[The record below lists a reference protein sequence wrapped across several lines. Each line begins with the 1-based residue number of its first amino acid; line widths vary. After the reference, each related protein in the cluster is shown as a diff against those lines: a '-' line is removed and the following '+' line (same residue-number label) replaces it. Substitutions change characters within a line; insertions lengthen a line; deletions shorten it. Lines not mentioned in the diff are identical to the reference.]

1 MQYFKAEEELC
12 FVCLHH
18 QAFDSLE
25 ILQNMPQDRP
35 RSVLYRSFL
44 TCDDPRGVVECNR
57 IRKSKTELPKMVDD
71 DKLVKRAVREG
82 GMSVSASKK
91 EREERVYQGC
101 ADELNASCSVQ
112 LMEVSRGAQKLTR
125 VIDSW
130 SKGGGLDRKS
140 KEVAKD
146 LLKGALDLQESLEM
160 LEKLQEASGFMAKM
174 NKPTKERSGKGVERT
189 KSERVVGDQKY
200 KLEEFHRPRHSIDGA
215 SSWDCYDELRE
226 VIRDSFARQKLL
238 PMPPNSG
245 AEKASFGS
253 RELDFSPDLPSTS
266 SSQSSYEKRCFD
278 RRQLLSSPDLP
289 STSSSQ
295 SSVFQSHEFSSFGSS
310 LPKVQPLKPKAPNLI
325 AKLMGLEEIIPS
337 QPNKQMEKDRLSNQR
352 RPAFEIDLPKA
363 KKPPIV
369 VENMDTKQRTLEEI
383 IGAMQF
389 KGLLKSSPFN
399 ESKQPVVSD
408 FENEV
413 DQYCE
418 PIVIMK
424 PQYALHSRTY
434 PCEENSV
441 NPKDMPT
448 NWKRKEFTTEPTGQP
463 KGAPNVA
470 VKKNL
475 RAEKTEVTKST
486 REGGSKQLTSSNDSG
501 IRIMGK
507 LSSNKTINPAKPRGQ
522 EKKEVIEKRVDKIQ
536 KIAPKTRKEEMK
548 NVKFREAVKP
558 HGLEKMTSVKLRKQ
572 ETVPNISQKQVTQQK
587 STTSNLT
594 LNHAAVSRNS
604 RNNKYMKKTD
614 KPERKSSVAIV
625 ENLGDNKAQID
636 LKSKKETDK
645 TENEDEVSETL
656 HLEEVSDVSQTL
668 IIDDHSEAESLS
680 CVSTVPT
687 IHSESSSE
695 CKECDQ
701 HCVAPKSKPEA
712 NATKNL
718 LLSNTSF
725 LSHAEGLFDIYSW
738 QPVELKPDSS
748 HNETPETKLLLDCAS
763 ELLESKKLQITLS
776 VVDTLPKK
784 PIRSQVHISLDKLV
798 AEICCGIETLR
809 SYKDLTA
816 TLSAD
821 TLFALVERDLQC
833 NVAVS
838 GGAWDLGWRKGFTY
852 DEVEHVVADM
862 EKLLLGGILEDALA
876 DFGWQ

>member
-1 MQYFKAEEELC
+1 
-12 FVCLHH
+12 
-18 QAFDSLE
+18 
-25 ILQNMPQDRP
+25 MPQDRP

-57 IRKSKTELPKMVDD
+57 IRRSKTELPKMVDD

-91 EREERVYQGC
+91 EREERMCQGS
-101 ADELNASCSVQ
+101 ADELNASCSVH
-112 LMEVSRGAQKLTR
+112 LMEVSKGAQKLTR

-200 KLEEFHRPRHSIDGA
+200 KLEEFHKPRHSIDGA

-226 VIRDSFARQKLL
+226 AIRDSFARQKLL

-295 SSVFQSHEFSSFGSS
+295 SSMFSSFGSS

-325 AKLMGLEEIIPS
+325 AKLMGLEEIPS
-337 QPNKQMEKDRLSNQR
+337 HPHKQMEKDRLSNQR

-369 VENMDTKQRTLEEI
+369 VENMDTKQRTLDEI

-408 FENEV
+408 LENEV

-486 REGGSKQLTSSNDSG
+486 REGGAKQLASSNDSG

-558 HGLEKMTSVKLRKQ
+558 HGLEKMTSVKPRKQ

-614 KPERKSSVAIV
+614 KPERNSSVAIV
-625 ENLGDNKAQID
+625 ENLGDNKAHID

-645 TENEDEVSETL
+645 TENEDEVSEKL

-668 IIDDHSEAESLS
+668 IIEYHSEAESFS
-680 CVSTVPT
+680 CASTVPT
-687 IHSESSSE
+687 IH
-695 CKECDQ
+695 
-701 HCVAPKSKPEA
+701 A

-725 LSHAEGLFDIYSW
+725 LSHAEELFDIYAW

-748 HNETPETKLLLDCAS
+748 HSETPETKLLLDCAS

-776 VVDTLPKK
+776 VDTLPKK
-784 PIRSQVHISLDKLV
+784 PIWSQVHISLDKLV
-798 AEICCGIETLR
+798 AEICYGIETLK

>member
-1 MQYFKAEEELC
+1 
-12 FVCLHH
+12 
-18 QAFDSLE
+18 
-25 ILQNMPQDRP
+25 MPQDRP

-91 EREERVYQGC
+91 EREERMCQGA

-200 KLEEFHRPRHSIDGA
+200 KLEEFHKPRHSIDGA

-238 PMPPNSG
+238 PMPPNSAA

-295 SSVFQSHEFSSFGSS
+295 SSVFSSFGSS

-325 AKLMGLEEIIPS
+325 AKLMGLEEIPS
-337 QPNKQMEKDRLSNQR
+337 QPHKQMMEKDRLSNQR

-424 PQYALHSRTY
+424 PQYVLHSRTY

-448 NWKRKEFTTEPTGQP
+448 NWKRKEFTTEPTTGQP

-486 REGGSKQLTSSNDSG
+486 REGGAKQLTSSNDSG

-558 HGLEKMTSVKLRKQ
+558 HGLEKMSSVKLRKQ

-614 KPERKSSVAIV
+614 KPERMSSVAIV

-645 TENEDEVSETL
+645 TEIEDEVSEKL
-656 HLEEVSDVSQTL
+656 HLEEVSDLSQTL
-668 IIDDHSEAESLS
+668 IIVFLEKFVSTQCDNKFALLVADDHSEAESLS
-680 CVSTVPT
+680 CVS
-687 IHSESSSE
+687 
-695 CKECDQ
+695 
-701 HCVAPKSKPEA
+701 PKSKPEA

-725 LSHAEGLFDIYSW
+725 LSHAEELFDIYAW

-798 AEICCGIETLR
+798 AEICYGIETLR

-876 DFGWQ
+876 DFAWQ

>member
-1 MQYFKAEEELC
+1 MDLRFLSQKQSCNAGAKKKC
-12 FVCLHH
+12 V
-18 QAFDSLE
+18 S
-25 ILQNMPQDRP
+25 ILKLKKSCVLSVYIIKLLTAWNMPQDRP

-91 EREERVYQGC
+91 EREERMCQGA

-112 LMEVSRGAQKLTR
+112 LME
-125 VIDSW
+125 
-130 SKGGGLDRKS
+130 GGGLDRKS

-189 KSERVVGDQKY
+189 KSERVVGDEKY
-200 KLEEFHRPRHSIDGA
+200 KLEEFHKPRHSIDGA

-245 AEKASFGS
+245 AAEKASFGS

-295 SSVFQSHEFSSFGSS
+295 SSMFSSFGSS

-337 QPNKQMEKDRLSNQR
+337 QPHKQMMEKDRLSNQR

-408 FENEV
+408 LENEV

-486 REGGSKQLTSSNDSG
+486 REGGAKQLASSNDSG

-507 LSSNKTINPAKPRGQ
+507 LSSNKTINPPKPRGQ

-558 HGLEKMTSVKLRKQ
+558 HGLEKMTSAKLRKQ

-614 KPERKSSVAIV
+614 KPERNSSVAIV

-645 TENEDEVSETL
+645 TENEDEVSEKL

-668 IIDDHSEAESLS
+668 IIEYHSEAESLS
-680 CVSTVPT
+680 CASTVPT
-687 IHSESSSE
+687 IHGESSSE

-701 HCVAPKSKPEA
+701 YCVTPKSKPEA

-718 LLSNTSF
+718 LLSNASF
-725 LSHAEGLFDIYSW
+725 LSHAEELFDIYAW

-776 VVDTLPKK
+776 VVDTLPRK

>member
-1 MQYFKAEEELC
+1 
-12 FVCLHH
+12 
-18 QAFDSLE
+18 
-25 ILQNMPQDRP
+25 MPQDRP

>member
-1 MQYFKAEEELC
+1 
-12 FVCLHH
+12 
-18 QAFDSLE
+18 
-25 ILQNMPQDRP
+25 MPQDRP

-57 IRKSKTELPKMVDD
+57 IRRSKTELPKMVDD

-91 EREERVYQGC
+91 EREERMCQGS

-112 LMEVSRGAQKLTR
+112 LMEVSKGAQKLTR

-200 KLEEFHRPRHSIDGA
+200 KLEEFHKPRHSIDGA

-226 VIRDSFARQKLL
+226 AIRDSFARQKLL

-295 SSVFQSHEFSSFGSS
+295 SSMFSSFGSS

-325 AKLMGLEEIIPS
+325 AKLMGLEEIPS
-337 QPNKQMEKDRLSNQR
+337 HPHKQMEKDRLSNQR

-408 FENEV
+408 LENEV

-470 VKKNL
+470 DKKNL

-486 REGGSKQLTSSNDSG
+486 REGGAKQLASSNDSG
-501 IRIMGK
+501 IRITGK

-548 NVKFREAVKP
+548 NVKFREAIKP

-645 TENEDEVSETL
+645 TEIEDEVSEKL

-668 IIDDHSEAESLS
+668 IIQYHSEAESLS
-680 CVSTVPT
+680 CASTVPT
-687 IHSESSSE
+687 IH
-695 CKECDQ
+695 
-701 HCVAPKSKPEA
+701 A

-725 LSHAEGLFDIYSW
+725 LSHAEELFDIYAW

-748 HNETPETKLLLDCAS
+748 HSETPETKLLLDCAS

-776 VVDTLPKK
+776 VDTLPKK

-798 AEICCGIETLR
+798 AEICYGIETLR